1 MVGNNY
7 VSFNHL
13 LNVRSRL
20 LNVMTHVETVVLL
33 SKKVPND
40 YLEVSVELDDDFLT
54 KAEAKGI

>member
-1 MVGNNY
+1 MFAQTY
-7 VSFNHL
+7 
-13 LNVRSRL
+13 
-20 LNVMTHVETVVLL
+20 HVETVVLL